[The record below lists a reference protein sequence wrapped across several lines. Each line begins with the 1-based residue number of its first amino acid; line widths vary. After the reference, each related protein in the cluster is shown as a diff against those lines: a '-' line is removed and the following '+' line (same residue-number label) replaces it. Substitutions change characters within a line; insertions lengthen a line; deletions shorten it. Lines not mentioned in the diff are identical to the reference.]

1 MLMLPII
8 VRWLSEL
15 LMDFSKKYNYTRKI
29 MTTPLILDCTG
40 LVCPRP
46 VIQTKEALEQG
57 DGSLI
62 LQVIVDNEAACDN
75 VRRFAEGQ
83 GGSVQVEQKGETWV
97 LVIQNGTGEK
107 VSEVTIVCDAPP
119 TAKKIVV
126 HISSEFM
133 GQGDDGLGA
142 RLMLAYFDTLAQFAE
157 NITDLTLVNSGVKLV
172 CEGSPVLEEAQEL
185 AKLGVRITACG
196 VCLSH
201 YGLAAAIK
209 VGTAS
214 NMFSILAAQK
224 DADLV
229 LRP

>member
-1 MLMLPII
+1 MSP
-8 VRWLSEL
+8 
-15 LMDFSKKYNYTRKI
+15 T
-29 MTTPLILDCTG
+29 ILDCTG

-46 VIQTKEALEQG
+46 VIQTKEAFAKGNADLR
-57 DGSLI
+57 L
-62 LQVIVDNEAACDN
+62 LVIVDNEAACDN
-75 VRRFAEGQ
+75 VRRFAESQDGT
-83 GGSVQVEQKGETWV
+83 VLVEQKGDIWELLLQDVATASSETT
-97 LVIQNGTGEK
+97 LVCAGDTK
-107 VSEVTIVCDAPP
+107 
-119 TAKKIVV
+119 KKIVV

-133 GQGDDGLGA
+133 GQGDDALGA

-157 NITDLTLVNSGVKLV
+157 NVTDITLVNSGVKLI
-172 CEGSPVLEEAQEL
+172 CEDSPVLQEAQEL

-201 YGLAAAIK
+201 YGLAEQVR